1 MRKTLRALGATALAT
16 GLVVVGAGAASAH
29 VTVKPDTTEAGAYAL
44 LTFGVPHGC
53 GESSTTKVSIQ
64 MPEQIVAVTPSVN
77 PGWDVEKV
85 MEDLAEPVDDGH
97 GGEYTER
104 VAEVVYTAK
113 TPLPDGYRD
122 AFVLSLKLPEAE
134 GETLVFPTVQ
144 ACEEGES
151 AWVQVPAEGED
162 ADALELPAPMFE
174 LTAAEGDGHG
184 TSAET
189 APEDEAAD
197 GGTDAQAASA
207 DGAPAATSAEAATP
221 VATWVALG
229 LGAAGLVLG
238 LLAFLR
244 TRRAGD

>member
-1 MRKTLRALGATALAT
+1 MRKTLRALGAAALTT
-16 GLVVVGAGAASAH
+16 GLVVVGASAASAH
-29 VTVKPDTTEAGAYAL
+29 VSVNPDTTSAGAYAL

-97 GGEYTER
+97 GGQYTER
-104 VAEVVYTAK
+104 VAEIVYTAK

-144 ACEEGES
+144 ECEEGES

-184 TSAET
+184 ASSEAEASA
-189 APEDEAAD
+189 D
-197 GGTDAQAASA
+197 GTDAQAAGA
-207 DGAPAATSAEAATP
+207 DGSDSATAATSDDAATP
-221 VATWVALG
+221 VATWVALA

-244 TRRAGD
+244 TRRAGA